1 MSELKLGVSSY
12 SYWHFSGPKVTIA
25 EVIEKAAKSNFFG
38 VEVIEEQLDSTD
50 SANLNKLK
58 RMAFQNGLNIY
69 NFASSQDFVWNE
81 EEKRRANLEKTKK
94 SIDMA
99 YQIGAASM
107 RINAGWWRQDEKSMG
122 LLESKGWATPWD
134 GASLDDGFNWAIE
147 CLIKSA
153 DYAKNAGIQLL
164 LENHWGLTTTADGML
179 RVIKGVNSPWLR
191 TIIDTG
197 NFYYEDD
204 YYKAMEKIMPYTDL
218 VHAKTYPGGGVVL
231 TVDIDYA
238 RVFKMMKDADFKGY
252 VTLEMEGKAEKDIA
266 VPESALE
273 LKQIWQQV

>member
-12 SYWHFSGPKVTIA
+12 SYWHFSGPKVTIP
-25 EVIEKAAKSNFFG
+25 EVIEKASASGFVG

-50 SANLNKLK
+50 NSQLNKLK

-69 NFASSQDFVWNE
+69 NFASSQDFVWKE
-81 EEKRRANLEKTKK
+81 KEKREANIEKTKR

-107 RINAGWWRQDEKSMG
+107 RINAGWWRDENGKG
-122 LLESKGWATPWD
+122 LLESKGWARPWD
-134 GASLDDGFNWAIE
+134 GSSMDEGFNWAIE
-147 CLIKSA
+147 ALIKSA
-153 DYAKNAGIQLL
+153 DYAKDAGIQLL
-164 LENHWGLTTTADGML
+164 LENHWGLTTTADGM
-179 RVIKGVNSPWLR
+179 VKIIKGVNSPWLR

-204 YYKAMEKIMPYTDL
+204 YYEAMEKIMPYTDL
-218 VHAKTYPGGGVVL
+218 VHAKTYPGGGAVL

-238 RVFKMMKDADFKGY
+238 RVFKMMKKADFKGY
-252 VTLEMEGKAEKDIA
+252 VTLEMEGKADKNIA
-266 VPESALE
+266 VPESAAE
-273 LKQIWQQV
+273 LKQLWHEV